1 MTTTTTATTEPPR
14 ESRSAL
20 LIRLAGRGGGL
31 ARGALETVRAVEK
44 GTSRVAFLASDINRA
59 GLADLLRAL
68 CRRNDVPLIE
78 RHRKSELG
86 AWAGIERPCAAVAI
100 TRIGDPETFVAALLE
115 GAPALARSLN
125 GLQQL
130 FVRSHG
136 AVDPREAIRAAAAA
150 AEAAVEAAA
159 VEAEAVSHAPQA
171 PIAEQAVA
179 RLLQATLALAAHH
192 GVDLQRIVDR
202 WTLRDWLESD

>member
-1 MTTTTTATTEPPR
+1 MTATAAPGPPR
-14 ESRSAL
+14 EPRSAL
-20 LIRLAGRGGGL
+20 LIRAARRGGGL

-44 GTSRVAFLASDINRA
+44 GTCRVAFLASDINRA

-78 RHRKSELG
+78 RHGRSELG
-86 AWAGIERPCAAVAI
+86 AWAGIERPCAAVAV
-100 TRIGDPETFVAALLE
+100 TRIGDPETFVAALLD
-115 GAPALARSLN
+115 GAPALSRSLN

-130 FVRSHG
+130 FVRSH
-136 AVDPREAIRAAAAA
+136 AAADPREAIRA

-159 VEAEAVSHAPQA
+159 ADAEAAGHAPHGR
-171 PIAEQAVA
+171 PAEQAVA
-179 RLLQATLALAAHH
+179 RMLQATLALAAHH

>member
-1 MTTTTTATTEPPR
+1 VTTTTTTTATEPPH
-14 ESRSAL
+14 EPRSGL
-20 LIRLAGRGGGL
+20 LIRIAGRGGGL

-44 GTSRVAFLASDINRA
+44 GTCRVAFLASDINRA

-78 RHRKSELG
+78 RHGKSELG
-86 AWAGIERPCAAVAI
+86 AWAGIERPCAAVAV

-130 FVRSHG
+130 FVRSPG
-136 AVDPREAIRAAAAA
+136 AADPREAIRAAEAAVAAAA
-150 AEAAVEAAA
+150 AEAEAA
-159 VEAEAVSHAPQA
+159 SDAPQGH
-171 PIAEQAVA
+171 PAEQAVA
-179 RLLQATLALAAHH
+179 RMLQATLALAAHH

>member
-1 MTTTTTATTEPPR
+1 MTATEPPR
-14 ESRSAL
+14 EPRSAL
-20 LIRLAGRGGGL
+20 LIRMAGRGGGL

-44 GTSRVAFLASDINRA
+44 GTCRVAFLATDINRA

-68 CRRNDVPLIE
+68 CRRSDVPLIE

-86 AWAGIERPCAAVAI
+86 AWAGIERPCAAVAV
-100 TRIGDPETFVAALLE
+100 THVGDPAAFVAALLE
-115 GAPALARSLN
+115 GAPALARSLG

-130 FVRSHG
+130 FARSHD
-136 AVDPREAIRAAAAA
+136 AADPREAIRAAEAA
-150 AEAAVEAAA
+150 AEAAIGAAA
-159 VEAEAVSHAPQA
+159 GAP
-171 PIAEQAVA
+171 PGIVAEQAVA
-179 RLLQATLALAAHH
+179 RMLQATLALAAHH